1 MLSKKDQETV
11 TQISKYVRQY
21 VEYLEYCNSVEGA
34 IEVRYYW
41 EQYCE
46 FVTKLM
52 RGDQDGTI
60 KTE

>member
-21 VEYLEYCNSVEGA
+21 MDYLEHCQCVEGTM
-34 IEVRYYW
+34 EVRYYW

-52 RGDQDGTI
+52 RGEQVCV
-60 KTE
+60 